1 MEGLAKKELNLSA
14 IVGKSVEARERRLV
28 PEVIEDFFIQAAPI
42 SGITPKPV
50 ARDGHIYRVGKVPR
64 PLLPIG
70 ERQEPRFGRLG
81 RDYPKI
87 VFDKS
92 FLVTDPTLEWVT
104 PGHPL
109 FEVVREDVS
118 ERVSDHLK
126 RGAIFFDLQRSEPA
140 RLDVF
145 AASIK
150 DGQGNNLH
158 RRIFVIETETSGTM
172 ILRQPTIFLDG
183 LVPAPGGTVAPDDD
197 HLPDRAAVEQF
208 LLERALQPFLGEVAK
223 ERERQNATIR
233 RHVEISLNTL
243 IDRQQRQLADFLNR
257 QIEGQT
263 IQGLDGLISQA
274 ESHLDRLNERLE
286 RRLRELEKERHCT
299 IADITHLGRAWVLPH
314 PERTSPTFAPM
325 VQDAE
330 IEKIAIRHVIAYE
343 ESRGW
348 QVESVES
355 ENRGFDLISRR
366 SHPEDPKTFIE
377 VRFIEVKGRAG
388 VGEIA
393 LTANEYKTAQRLK
406 NDYWL
411 YTVFNC
417 SGEPM
422 LHTIQDPARLGW
434 KPVVGWSITTWD
446 RT

>member
-1 MEGLAKKELNLSA
+1 M
-14 IVGKSVEARERRLV
+14 
-28 PEVIEDFFIQAAPI
+28 
-42 SGITPKPV
+42 
-50 ARDGHIYRVGKVPR
+50 
-64 PLLPIG
+64 
-70 ERQEPRFGRLG
+70 
-81 RDYPKI
+81 
-87 VFDKS
+87 
-92 FLVTDPTLEWVT
+92 
-104 PGHPL
+104 
-109 FEVVREDVS
+109 
-118 ERVSDHLK
+118 
-126 RGAIFFDLQRSEPA
+126 
-140 RLDVF
+140 
-145 AASIK
+145 
-150 DGQGNNLH
+150 
-158 RRIFVIETETSGTM
+158 
-172 ILRQPTIFLDG
+172 
-183 LVPAPGGTVAPDDD
+183 
-197 HLPDRAAVEQF
+197 PDRAAVEQF

-257 QIEGQT
+257 QIQGHT

-299 IADITHLGRAWVLPH
+299 IAEITHLGRAWVLPH
-314 PERTSPTFAPM
+314 PERTSPAFASM

-348 QVESVES
+348 LVESVES

-366 SHPEDPKTFIE
+366 AHPEDPKTFIE

-406 NDYWL
+406 NDFWL

-417 SGEPM
+417 SGEPT
-422 LHTIQDPARLGW
+422 LHTIQDPAKLGW
-434 KPVVGWSITTWD
+434 KPVVRVEHYHLAADVIQKAA
-446 RT
+446 R